1 MLIKTLA
8 KEACLIS
15 LTVIEDIIDILWK
28 IGGGIFMNVSLI
40 GSGIKKVLSGWFYS
54 LCISSR
60 KYVIKFLE

>member
-40 GSGIKKVLSGWFYS
+40 GSGIKKVLSG
-54 LCISSR
+54 
-60 KYVIKFLE
+60 